1 MLIYINR
8 NFTVRQFR
16 FSKFLITSTFIF
28 ISLFMLLQ
36 FINLSNEAIIVI
48 GVFTSFIAS
57 MLYELVFAKENI
69 LFSEELIGEMLS
81 KIKDNDQYIVQKY
94 SQAIKS
100 RLKKGS
106 ILLTNEKTEKLD
118 EIRLIFNVYQSCL
131 PISRGNFPNKK
142 ETYELFNKIQ
152 NKNDNIFEIFNLDF
166 VSLYYIFQI
175 NLKYFNFNFETN
187 KSV

>member
-1 MLIYINR
+1 
-8 NFTVRQFR
+8 
-16 FSKFLITSTFIF
+16 
-28 ISLFMLLQ
+28 
-36 FINLSNEAIIVI
+36 
-48 GVFTSFIAS
+48 
-57 MLYELVFAKENI
+57 
-69 LFSEELIGEMLS
+69 MLS

-100 RLKKGS
+100 RLKGS

-118 EIRLIFNVYQSCL
+118 EIRLILMFTKIVYLLVEKFSKQ
-131 PISRGNFPNKK
+131 K

-187 KSV
+187 KSVEKINNKLNLKVPIDLI